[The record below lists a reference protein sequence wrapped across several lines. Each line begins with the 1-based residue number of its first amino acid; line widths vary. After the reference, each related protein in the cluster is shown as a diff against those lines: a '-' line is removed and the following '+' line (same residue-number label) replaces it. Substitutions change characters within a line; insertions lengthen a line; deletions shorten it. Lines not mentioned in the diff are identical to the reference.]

1 VLHESVNAIRT
12 SGIASK
18 SQAGRIDSRL
28 PGNSLGTMRPS
39 PIDFASS
46 TADTDHASFFGGPM
60 NDQRGRG
67 FEEFGRK
74 VDEKVTQAMPR
85 LEEDVK
91 KVIAYLN
98 NEVVP
103 DVRRNSVK
111 ALRLASEQLAKLAEG
126 FERHAGGGSSGGSR

>member
-1 VLHESVNAIRT
+1 
-12 SGIASK
+12 
-18 SQAGRIDSRL
+18 
-28 PGNSLGTMRPS
+28 
-39 PIDFASS
+39 
-46 TADTDHASFFGGPM
+46 M

-74 VDEKVTQAMPR
+74 VDEKVTQVMPR

-98 NEVVP
+98 DEVVP

-126 FERHAGGGSSGGSR
+126 FERHIGGSR